1 MIRSELYTVHSSF
14 THSFKR
20 GERRE
25 WDEPR
30 DSLSGVYLKERRRG
44 RETEKGM

>member
-1 MIRSELYTVHSSF
+1 MNYIHSSF

-30 DSLSGVYLKERRRG
+30 DSLSAWSIPEGEEER
-44 RETEKGM
+44 KGDRKRDVNVS